1 VTWTRQPVAQAL
13 TAMFG
18 AANPNCYVHERP
30 PELVNPPAV
39 VISRPVRVSYATAGL
54 GVDEIELPVLIVGGI
69 EQDDQVESVL
79 AACRAAVDQD
89 ATLQGTV
96 KAGWAAEERGWRNMT
111 GAGGIQL
118 LLVELILTIQ
128 M

>member
-1 VTWTRQPVAQAL
+1 MAWNRQPVAAAL
-13 TAMFG
+13 VSMFA

-30 PELVNPPAV
+30 PEIVNPLSV
-39 VISRPVRVSYATAGL
+39 VVSRPVRVSYGTAGL
-54 GVDEIELPVLIVGGI
+54 GVDEIELPVLIVGAI

-79 AACRAAVDQD
+79 AACRAAVDAD

-96 KAGWAAEERGWRNMT
+96 KAGWAAEERGWRNLT

-118 LLVELILTIQ
+118 LLVELVLTVH